1 MNTTDNIGVNREF
14 KDRLFRLL
22 YCDKENALEL
32 YNGLNHS
39 NYTNAD
45 ELEIVTLEDVIWMK
59 MKFPTPV
66 YVVFYNGDKDIGEK
80 TSLKL
85 SDAFIHGNKQSK
97 MELQVQV
104 LNINYGHNKQL
115 MKACPTL
122 QQYAILVNKIK
133 TYQKDMELRLAVSR
147 AIDECIEEEVLREF
161 LMLRRAEVMNSIL
174 TEYDEKRVLED
185 IGQEKYEEGWA
196 SGIEATILVLNNVE
210 DGKSEEQ
217 ILDELAN
224 QFSLDYEDAKR
235 YYDMCLKLR

>member
-1 MNTTDNIGVNREF
+1 MFEHQSTINSNLPLRG
-14 KDRLFRLL
+14 LL
-22 YCDKENALEL
+22 YFADMFRGIVKDKNIYGTKLIQL
-32 YNGLNHS
+32 
-39 NYTNAD
+39 
-45 ELEIVTLEDVIWMK
+45 
-59 MKFPTPV
+59 PTPV
-66 YVVFYNGDKDIGEK
+66 YVVLYNGDKDIGEK

-85 SDAFIHGNKQSK
+85 SDAFVYGNKQSK

-115 MKACPTL
+115 MNACPTL
-122 QQYAILVNKIK
+122 QQYAILINKIK
-133 TYQKDMELRLAVSR
+133 TYQKEMELRLAVSR

-196 SGIEATILVLNNVE
+196 SGMEAGWTSGVEATILVLNNVE

-217 ILDELAN
+217 ILDELAK